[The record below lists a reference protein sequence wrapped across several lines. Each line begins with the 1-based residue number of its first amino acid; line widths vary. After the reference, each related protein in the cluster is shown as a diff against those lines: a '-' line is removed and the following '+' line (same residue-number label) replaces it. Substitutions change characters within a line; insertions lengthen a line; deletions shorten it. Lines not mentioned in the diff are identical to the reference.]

1 MRVLVIVLLQ
11 AVVMTGVLASQ
22 NPPANELPVEV
33 QSDLLLAELTR
44 LIGVD
49 DHVGIIDLIPQ
60 IRALGI
66 EIPSALYFLEARSLN
81 ETGNALRAQNS
92 LLRYLSEAGREG
104 RYYQEATDL
113 LLALR
118 SKAEAEAQALEFQQ
132 KKEQR
137 EQAAAIDRAETLK
150 VREVQSLLF
159 QIGFPKTPQSGE
171 LDTATREAIAVFQVR
186 DGLEVTSLVNQTTRN
201 SLRASVPDAHECD
214 ELAGIAETPSVQ
226 SVGISQIDYLKA
238 VPVCNNAIRDFPRVI
253 RFQIQYARA
262 LLAAGRHSDAV
273 AELSVALEAGY
284 GAAFLT
290 IALVHESGGLT
301 EKGKPD
307 FESAQRWLIKA
318 AEENHFEAQLLL
330 ARYLEQGLS
339 DNRKNVGEAIR
350 WIKAA
355 ADQEHPPAQKELG
368 DRYKTGR
375 GLNRDYTV
383 AADWYRKAA
392 DQSHPLATYELAEL
406 YYRGRGVEKDRV
418 RALEFYE
425 KAAAL
430 DVKAAEARVDRLK
443 R

>member
-1 MRVLVIVLLQ
+1 
-11 AVVMTGVLASQ
+11 MTGALAQQST
-22 NPPANELPVEV
+22 PANELPVEV

-44 LIGVD
+44 LIEVN
-49 DHVGIIDLIPQ
+49 DHVGIIELIPQ

-113 LLALR
+113 LLTLR
-118 SKAEAEAQALEFQQ
+118 SKAEAEAEALEFQQ
-132 KKEQR
+132 QQAQR
-137 EQAAAIDRAETLK
+137 ERAAAIDRAETLK

-159 QIGFPKTPQSGE
+159 QVGFPKTPQSGE
-171 LDTATREAIAVFQVR
+171 LDIATREAIAVFQVR
-186 DGLEVTSLVNQTTRN
+186 DGLDVTSRVNQATR
-201 SLRASVPDAHECD
+201 SALRASVPDAHECD
-214 ELAGIAETPSVQ
+214 ELAGIAASPSAQ
-226 SVGISQIDYLKA
+226 SIGISQIDYLKA

-262 LLAAGRHSDAV
+262 LFASGRHSDAV

-284 GAAFLT
+284 GAAFLAL
-290 IALVHESGGLT
+290 ALVHESGGLT

-307 FESAQRWLIKA
+307 YESAQRWLIKA

-330 ARYLEQGLS
+330 ARYLEDGLG
-339 DNRKNVGEAIR
+339 DNRRNVSEAIR

-355 ADQEHPPAQKELG
+355 AEQEHPPAQKELG
-368 DRYKTGR
+368 DRYRSGR
-375 GLNRDYTV
+375 GLNRDYEV
-383 AADWYRKAA
+383 AAQWYQKAS
-392 DQSHPLATYELAEL
+392 DQAHPLATFELAEL
-406 YYRGRGVEKDRV
+406 YYRGRGVEKDRK
-418 RALEFYE
+418 RALELFE
-425 KAAAL
+425 KAAGL
-430 DVKAAEARVDRLK
+430 DVEAAQARVARLK